1 MRLVC
6 RRKQWGLTVQGWFVN
21 TFIIITC
28 SLFMLTHIH
37 PFLSINSPINADALV
52 VEGWLPDY
60 ALKGAMEEFD
70 RGNYQ
75 KLITTGLPLRK
86 GYYLSEY
93 KTYAELTA
101 ATFIALGFEPD
112 KLVAV
117 PAPDVTV
124 NRTLASVQAL
134 REWLLTSDQ
143 SIKSINLY
151 SFDVH
156 TRRSWLLFKQVLA
169 PEFKVGAIA
178 ANSLDYEPK
187 QWWVSSQGVRSI
199 MSETIAYLYS
209 QCISWKV

>member
-1 MRLVC
+1 
-6 RRKQWGLTVQGWFVN
+6 
-21 TFIIITC
+21 
-28 SLFMLTHIH
+28 MLTHIH
-37 PFLSINSPINADALV
+37 PFLSIKSPINADALV

-75 KLITTGLPLRK
+75 KLITTGPPLRK
-86 GYYLSEY
+86 GYYLSHY

-101 ATFIALGFEPD
+101 ATCIALGVEPD

-117 PAPDVTV
+117 PAPDVNV
-124 NRTLASVQAL
+124 NRTLASAQAL
-134 REWLLTSDQ
+134 REWLLTSDE

-156 TRRSWLLFKQVLA
+156 TRRSWLIFKQVLA

-199 MSETIAYLYS
+199 MSETIAYIYA
-209 QCISWKV
+209 QVVSWKV